1 MGMKIATRTQATT
14 TIARPLKVL
23 VPLIQEELQ
32 AGNAAGLE
40 HYRRAGEMLLE
51 AKEQVRHGEWG
62 RWVDKNFHLSMTTA
76 QRYMQL
82 VDVTEKRR
90 ARPEST
96 LSSITQPNRE
106 AHHRPT
112 WHEPVRQITNRV
124 NVEALASEERARKQ
138 EQQLIRQLGN
148 QLIDIGYK
156 VLATKLHPDKGGS
169 AEAMGRLNSVREL
182 LRRTLPQ

>member
-1 MGMKIATRTQATT
+1 MKIATRGST
-14 TIARPLKVL
+14 TIARPLNVL
-23 VPLIQEELQ
+23 VPMIREELQ
-32 AGNAAGLE
+32 AGNDAGLE

-51 AKEQVRHGEWG
+51 AKEQVRHGDWTKWID
-62 RWVDKNFHLSMTTA
+62 RNFHVSHSQA
-76 QRYMQL
+76 RRYMML
-82 VDVTEKRR
+82 AREMENTRRR
-90 ARPEST
+90 AIPPNMQA
-96 LSSITQPNRE
+96 ITEPDR
-106 AHHRPT
+106 ASRVVAPT

-169 AEAMGRLNSVREL
+169 TEAMGRLNRVREL

>member
-1 MGMKIATRTQATT
+1 MKIATRGST
-14 TIARPLKVL
+14 TIARPLNVL
-23 VPLIQEELQ
+23 VPMIREELQ
-32 AGNAAGLE
+32 AGNDAGLE

-51 AKEQVRHGEWG
+51 AKEQVPVGKWRA
-62 RWVDKNFHLSMTTA
+62 WVDHNFHLGLTTA
-76 QRYMQL
+76 DRYIKL
-82 VDVTEKRR
+82 AKSDTGR
-90 ARPEST
+90 ARQGEST
-96 LSSITQPNRE
+96 TLSAFVEPDRPS
-106 AHHRPT
+106 HHRPT

-169 AEAMGRLNSVREL
+169 TEAMGRLNRVREL

>member
-1 MGMKIATRTQATT
+1 LSAFVEPD
-14 TIARPLKVL
+14 RP
-23 VPLIQEELQ
+23 
-32 AGNAAGLE
+32 
-40 HYRRAGEMLLE
+40 
-51 AKEQVRHGEWG
+51 
-62 RWVDKNFHLSMTTA
+62 S
-76 QRYMQL
+76 
-82 VDVTEKRR
+82 
-90 ARPEST
+90 
-96 LSSITQPNRE
+96 
-106 AHHRPT
+106 HHRPT

-169 AEAMGRLNSVREL
+169 TEAMGRLNRVREL

>member
-1 MGMKIATRTQATT
+1 MKIATRGST
-14 TIARPLKVL
+14 TIARPLNVL
-23 VPLIQEELQ
+23 VPMIREELQ
-32 AGNAAGLE
+32 AGNDAGLE

-51 AKEQVRHGEWG
+51 AKEQVKHGEWG
-62 RWVDKNFHLSMTTA
+62 RWIDKNFHLSFKTA
-76 QRYMQL
+76 QRYML
-82 VDVTEKRR
+82 LTETLEKRR

-96 LSSITQPNRE
+96 LSSLVEPSRE
-106 AHHRPT
+106 SHHRPT
-112 WHEPVRQITNRV
+112 WHTPVQQITNRV

-138 EQQLIRQLGN
+138 EQQLIRQLGT

-169 AEAMGRLNSVREL
+169 TEAMGRLNRVREL